1 MNHKLWFIAYDGDE
15 IKQLGHDFLI
25 GRNHVGMI
33 VFSNNLWPMLQGFGN
48 LRGSNYGISVLVPIL
63 NSILGLTGSQIQ
75 RPSQAF
81 VEK

>member
-1 MNHKLWFIAYDGDE
+1 
-15 IKQLGHDFLI
+15 
-25 GRNHVGMI
+25 MI